1 MPYSVSIKRSAEKE
15 IDDLPASIFDRVT
28 SVILEPEA
36 EPRPPGCVKLRG
48 ADKFRVR
55 VGSYRILYTIDD
67 ESLSVRVVAV
77 GHRGDVYRK

>member
-15 IDDLPASIFDRVT
+15 IDDLPVGIFERVASA
-28 SVILEPEA
+28 ILELEA

-48 ADKFRVR
+48 MDKFRIR

-67 ESLSVRVVAV
+67 ERLSVRVVAV